1 MKIETMDSE
10 VQPSRLSAKER
21 ITAAADVAGAPRAE
35 RVMQILGRVLGA
47 PEAAGMAVT
56 IAGENA
62 RELQLRTGD
71 RLNESARWLENEI
84 TSETNRLGEQM
95 TKLKDGA
102 VATAKGWAEKALKF
116 GLTKATAVEDRV
128 VAICQTPAVLMEKVA
143 GGLEAGAAGEEDKL
157 ISAAVEMGAREM
169 NLDEAQKAILEKI
182 LAQQA
187 ARREKMSAKHE
198 LRAANLQDKI
208 EVANGSAAELKVKAS
223 SVRAGVEKQRVFKG
237 LLARIGA

>member
-1 MKIETMDSE
+1 MKIDTMDSE
-10 VQPSRLSAKER
+10 TQSRPSAMER
-21 ITAAADVAGAPRAE
+21 ITVAADVAGAPRAE

-128 VAICQTPAVLMEKVA
+128 AAVFQIPAVLLEKVA
-143 GGLEAGAAGEEDKL
+143 GGFEARAAGAAGEL
-157 ISAAVEMGAREM
+157 ARVAAGQAAAEM
-169 NLDEAQKAILEKI
+169 NLNEAQTAQLMRILE
-182 LAQQA
+182 AQA
-187 ARREKMSAKHE
+187 AKRGEVSAKHE
-198 LRAANLQDKI
+198 AAAGKI
-208 EVANGSAAELKVKAS
+208 RGRIESAMGTAVELNAKADN
-223 SVRAGVEKQRVFKG
+223 VRAGVDKKRVFRG
-237 LLARIGA
+237 LLARMGA